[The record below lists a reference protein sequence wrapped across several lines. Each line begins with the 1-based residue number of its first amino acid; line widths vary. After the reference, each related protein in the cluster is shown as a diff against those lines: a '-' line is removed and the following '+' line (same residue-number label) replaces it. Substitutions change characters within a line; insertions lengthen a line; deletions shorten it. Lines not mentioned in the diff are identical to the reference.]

1 MYELDPV
8 SLVHSPG
15 WSEYIST
22 HKLKRALLVFVTVY
36 PSFTPLITTPP
47 ILFTIFE
54 PCIVVVMLFNLSHPR
69 WKTSLPS
76 PVMIWRVRGD
86 GTLIDTI
93 LRQVPVQSRRS
104 HNGQV
109 C

>member
-8 SLVHSPG
+8 SLVYSPG

-47 ILFTIFE
+47 VLFTILE
-54 PCIVVVMLFNLSHPR
+54 PWIVVVMFPR

-76 PVMIWRVRGD
+76 PIMIWGVSGD
-86 GTLIDTI
+86 DI
-93 LRQVPVQSRRS
+93 LST
-104 HNGQV
+104 
-109 C
+109 